1 MFLEFDLVFLHNFSR
16 LFNFFKKIEFEF
28 QNSLNSK
35 FRPARIR

>member
-16 LFNFFKKIEFEF
+16 LFNFFKIFEFEF

-35 FRPARIR
+35 FRPAQF